1 MMISVDSNQSSRTPR
16 ASTSCTAAMAVA
28 SARNPVQ
35 SSWVFGTFVSGGR
48 AKRRAT
54 NATSPTGTSIW
65 KAQRQV

>member
-35 SSWVFGTFVSGGR
+35 SSWAFAALVSGGSASCR
-48 AKRRAT
+48 PT
-54 NATSPTGTSIW
+54 NASSPTGTSMW
-65 KAQRQV
+65 NAQRQL

>member
-1 MMISVDSNQSSRTPR
+1 MISVDSNQSSRTPR

-35 SSWVFGTFVSGGR
+35 SSWIFVALVSGGR
-48 AKRRAT
+48 ARRRAT
-54 NATSPTGTSIW
+54 NASSPTGTSMW